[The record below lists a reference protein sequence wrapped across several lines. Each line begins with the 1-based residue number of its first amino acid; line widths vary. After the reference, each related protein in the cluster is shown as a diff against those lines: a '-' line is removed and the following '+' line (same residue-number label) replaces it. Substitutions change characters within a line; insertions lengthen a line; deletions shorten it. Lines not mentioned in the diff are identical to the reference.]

1 MTIDEQVK
9 IIRRGIVDLV
19 NEEDLRKKLAGNKP
33 LNIKVGFDPTAPD
46 LHLGHTVVIH
56 KMRQFQELGHSVTFL
71 IGDFTG
77 RIGDPSGKSKTRPP
91 LTEEQVKANAETY
104 KEQVFKILDPAATT
118 VAFNSTWG
126 DQLKPADFLHLM
138 SCCTVAR
145 MMERDDFAK
154 RFKENAPIAIHEFMY
169 PLLQAYDSVMLHTD
183 VEMGGTDQIFNLLMG
198 RNLQGHFGQEA
209 QCVLTMP
216 LLVGLDGE
224 HKMSK
229 SYGNYI
235 GVMEAPA
242 DQFGKAMSISD
253 ELMWNWYELIS
264 ARSLEEIADMK
275 ARVLSGSLHPKL
287 VKEEL
292 ALEIVARYHGEAAA
306 QAAREGFNNVFARG
320 GIPEDAI
327 AWSVNAGPES
337 SPVAILSATG
347 LTPSRG
353 EAKRK
358 IAAGSLRVNGE
369 KLVDAL
375 TPLPAGEYTLKYGKK
390 GFVVLTVKEEAAN

>member
-19 NEEDLRKKLAGNKP
+19 SEEDLRKKLAKDKP

-56 KMRQFQELGHSVTFL
+56 KMRQFQEMGHNVTFL

-104 KEQVFKILDPAATT
+104 KEQVFKILDPKTTT
-118 VAFNSTWG
+118 VAFNSAWG
-126 DQLKPADFLHLM
+126 DQLKPGDFLHLM

-235 GVMEAPA
+235 GVMEAPS

-275 ARVLSGSLHPKL
+275 ARVESGSLHPKL

-292 ALEIVARYHGEAAA
+292 AMEIVARYHGEDAAK
-306 QAAREGFNNVFARG
+306 AARESFNNVFTKG

-327 AWSVNAGPES
+327 TWSVESGDES
-337 SPVAILSATG
+337 SPVAILAATG
-347 LTPSRG
+347 LVPSRG

-358 IAAGSLRVNGE
+358 IAAGSLKVNGE
-369 KLVDAL
+369 KHVDAF
-375 TPLPAGEYTLKYGKK
+375 TPLPAGDYTLKYGKK
-390 GFVVLTVKEEAAN
+390 GFVVLTVK